1 MSRLIFQVVKLEGA
15 WAVEHQGAFSNRSLE
30 KAVAVASANR
40 LARTA
45 IAGGQAVQVRIEG
58 ESGYF

>member
-1 MSRLIFQVVKLEGA
+1 MSRLIFQVVKLDGA
-15 WAVEHQGAFSNRSLE
+15 WAVEHQGAHSNRSVE
-30 KAVAVASANR
+30 KAVAVAAANR

-45 IAGGQAVQVRIEG
+45 ISGGAAVQVRIEG

>member
-1 MSRLIFQVVKLEGA
+1 MSRLIFQVIRHDGA
-15 WAVEHQGAFSNRSLE
+15 WAVEHQGSYSNRSID
-30 KAVAVASANR
+30 KAEAIASANR

-45 IAGGQAVQVRIEG
+45 LSGGAPVQVRIEG

>member
-1 MSRLIFQVVKLEGA
+1 MSRLIFQVIKHEGA
-15 WAVEHQGAFSNRSLE
+15 WAVEHQGAYSNRAIE

-40 LARTA
+40 LARNA
-45 IAGGQAVQVRIEG
+45 IATGAAVQVRIEG